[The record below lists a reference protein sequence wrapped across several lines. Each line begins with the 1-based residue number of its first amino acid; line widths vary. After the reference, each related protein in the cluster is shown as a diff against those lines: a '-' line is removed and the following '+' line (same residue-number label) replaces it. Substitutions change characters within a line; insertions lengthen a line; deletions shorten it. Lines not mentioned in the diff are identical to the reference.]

1 MDWSDTA
8 LEANHRVML
17 QLMGIPNQILNWG
30 SKENQIDEWLISR
43 IKQRVME
50 FQEAMESYDLRRA
63 VEISHYELI
72 KDMNWYLRRG
82 GNNRELGIDLLTT
95 WSHLLSIS
103 TPHLA
108 EEWWRLLG
116 NDNLIS
122 NSEFSEQSELTDKES
137 STLDDE
143 FVMRNIL
150 ENARKVKTI
159 AERHLDGPAEKL
171 TLTICPNWKRELAEM
186 AINFVEEGGGVKSFM
201 GYLKDS
207 HLAKQ
212 ENAGEIFSFWG
223 KKMLPQIFKWDDKSK
238 QLITGDMN
246 ELDLL
251 SKRKE
256 FIKKELGLKEIIVIS
271 SEENTIDFDKTKSAL
286 PLNPSI
292 IYA

>member
-1 MDWSDTA
+1 
-8 LEANHRVML
+8 ML
-17 QLMGIPNQILNWG
+17 QLMGIPNQILNWD

-82 GNNRELGIDLLTT
+82 GSNRELGIDLLTT
-95 WSHLLSIS
+95 WSHLLSVS

-122 NSEFSEQSELTDKES
+122 NSEFSEQSEITDNES

-143 FVMRNIL
+143 FVMRNVL

-186 AINFVEEGGGVKSFM
+186 AIKFVQEGGNVKSFM
-201 GYLKDS
+201 GHLKDS

-256 FIKKELGLKEIIVIS
+256 FIKTELGLSEIIVIS
-271 SEENTIDFDKTKSAL
+271 SEDNTIDFDKTKSAL
-286 PLNPSI
+286 PLSPSI